1 MILIAEK
8 NITLTGQYTSEL
20 EDNDEWYVA
29 SSDLYNNRYGPQTA
43 YTYLSNATN
52 NWTNIPIIES
62 FDYLDEGNQS
72 KSTYGYQSIVTKLDE
87 LTGKYIT
94 TIIPYSSDYGN
105 PVTYENIRV
114 RLPKYSEVVSTEV
127 GCDSS
132 SGSCPLWMVNYL
144 FDDSD
149 SEIYYNE
156 SNGKVNGKGKGYWL
170 LSSSTVN
177 SNYARIV
184 YYPGRVINYNN
195 NYAYY
200 GVRPVIKILKSDL
213 FRVMK

>member
-1 MILIAEK
+1 M
-8 NITLTGQYTSEL
+8 
-20 EDNDEWYVA
+20 
-29 SSDLYNNRYGPQTA
+29 
-43 YTYLSNATN
+43 SNATN